1 MKTKANLKLR
11 VSDSEKF
18 KKAGIC
24 MAGVL
29 AAIAMGI
36 AFYGRWWAG
45 IAVVPFI
52 VIMVKKALAELEEKE
67 RLKNEEEFIDGVVAM
82 SFALQAG
89 YSVENA
95 MVQAGME
102 MENLHGRSVMTR
114 EFQKAAVRAGRNEKP
129 ETVLAQAGERLGID
143 DIKEFASVF
152 ECAKKTGG
160 NLVEIIRRTADQMK
174 EKHEINR
181 EIKTLISGKKF
192 EQRILSA
199 MPVLIILYLRF
210 SAGEFIGAM
219 YGNLPGVIC
228 MSFCALMYAV
238 AVMWAGRI
246 TDIKI

>member
-1 MKTKANLKLR
+1 MKTKGSLKLQ
-11 VSDSEKF
+11 VSESKELKT
-18 KKAGIC
+18 AGVFA
-24 MAGVL
+24 AGVL

-45 IAVVPFI
+45 VAFVPFI
-52 VIMVKKALAELEEKE
+52 VIMVKKGLADLSEKE
-67 RLKNEEEFIDGVVAM
+67 RLKNEEEFIDGVVAV

-95 MVQAGME
+95 MIQAGME
-102 MENLHGRSVMTR
+102 MENLHGKSVMTK

-129 ETVLAQAGERLGID
+129 EEVLAQAGKRLGIE

-210 SAGEFIGAM
+210 SAGEFISAM

-228 MSFCALMYAV
+228 MSFCALLYAA
-238 AVMWAGRI
+238 AVIWAGRI